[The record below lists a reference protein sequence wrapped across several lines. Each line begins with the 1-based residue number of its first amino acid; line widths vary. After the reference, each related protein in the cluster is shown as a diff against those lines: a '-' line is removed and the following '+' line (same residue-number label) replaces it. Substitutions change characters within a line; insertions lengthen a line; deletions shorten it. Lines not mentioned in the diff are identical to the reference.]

1 MNNDSLTNLRGEVYK
16 NQLIESMMEHN
27 PFNQF
32 NLWMKEALDVKIV
45 HANAMT
51 LATVN
56 NKGVPSARTVLLKE
70 LDDSGFVFYTN
81 YESEK
86 AKDLNE
92 NPNASIVFF
101 WKEFERQVR
110 ITGIVEKITKEESE
124 IYFKSRPFES
134 KLGAWASKQSEEIP
148 NRDYLINK
156 YNEVKEKFK
165 ETEITLPP
173 FWGGYRLLPN
183 IFEFWQGREMRLH
196 DRIKYEKVKNEWRLF
211 RLSP

>member
-1 MNNDSLTNLRGEVYK
+1 MNNDSLANLRGEKYK
-16 NQLIESMMEHN
+16 NQLVESKIDHS

-32 NLWMKEALDVKIV
+32 NLWMKEALDAKII

-56 NKGVPSARTVLLKE
+56 KKGVPSARTILLKE
-70 LDDSGFVFYTN
+70 LVDSGFVFYTN

-86 AKDLNE
+86 AQELNE
-92 NPNASIVFF
+92 NPNASIVFY

-110 ITGIVEKITKEESE
+110 ITGIVEKISREESE
-124 IYFKSRPFES
+124 TYFNSRPLES

-148 NRDYLINK
+148 NRDYLVNK

-165 ETEITLPP
+165 GTEIPLPP

-196 DRIKYEKVKNEWRLF
+196 DRIKYEKVENGWRIL

>member
-1 MNNDSLTNLRGEVYK
+1 MNNDSLANLRGEKYK
-16 NQLIESMMEHN
+16 NQLVESKIDHS

-32 NLWMKEALDVKIV
+32 NLWMKEALDAKII

-56 NKGVPSARTVLLKE
+56 KKGVPSARTILLKE

-86 AKDLNE
+86 AQELNE
-92 NPNASIVFF
+92 NPNASIVFY

-110 ITGIVEKITKEESE
+110 ITGIVEKISREESE
-124 IYFKSRPFES
+124 TYFNSRPLES

-148 NRDYLINK
+148 NRDYLVNK

-165 ETEITLPP
+165 GTEIPLPP
-173 FWGGYRLLPN
+173 FWGGYRLFPN

-196 DRIKYEKVKNEWRLF
+196 DRIKYEKVENGWRIL

>member
-1 MNNDSLTNLRGEVYK
+1 MNNDRLANLRGEKYK
-16 NQLIESMMEHN
+16 SQLVESNIDHN

-32 NLWMKEALDVKIV
+32 NLWMKEALDAKII

-56 NKGVPSARTVLLKE
+56 KKGVPSARTILLKE

-86 AKDLNE
+86 AQELNE
-92 NPNASIVFF
+92 NPNASLVFY

-110 ITGIVEKITKEESE
+110 ITGIVEKISRKESE
-124 IYFKSRPFES
+124 TYFKSRPLES

-148 NRDYLINK
+148 NRDYLVNK

-165 ETEITLPP
+165 GTEIPLPP

-196 DRIKYEKVKNEWRLF
+196 DRIKYEKVENGWRIL

>member
-1 MNNDSLTNLRGEVYK
+1 MNNDSLANLRGEKYK
-16 NQLIESMMEHN
+16 NQLVESKIDHS

-32 NLWMKEALDVKIV
+32 NLWMKEALDAKII

-56 NKGVPSARTVLLKE
+56 KKGVPSARTILLKE
-70 LDDSGFVFYTN
+70 LVDSGFVFYTN

-86 AKDLNE
+86 AQELNE
-92 NPNASIVFF
+92 NPNASIVFY

-110 ITGIVEKITKEESE
+110 ITGIVEKISREESE
-124 IYFKSRPFES
+124 TYFNSRPLES

-148 NRDYLINK
+148 NRDYLVNK

-165 ETEITLPP
+165 GTEIPLPP

-183 IFEFWQGREMRLH
+183 IFEFWQGRESRLH
-196 DRIKYEKVKNEWRLF
+196 DRICYRKEKGNWKIF
-211 RLSP
+211 RLAP

>member
-1 MNNDSLTNLRGEVYK
+1 MNNDSLANLRGEKYK
-16 NQLIESMMEHN
+16 NQLVESKIDHS

-32 NLWMKEALDVKIV
+32 NLWMKEALDAKII

-56 NKGVPSARTVLLKE
+56 KKGVPSARTILLKE

-86 AKDLNE
+86 AQELNE
-92 NPNASIVFF
+92 NPNASLVFY
-101 WKEFERQVR
+101 WKEFERQIR
-110 ITGIVEKITKEESE
+110 ITGITEKITIEESE
-124 IYFKSRPFES
+124 TYFKSRPLES

-148 NRDYLINK
+148 NRDYLVNK

-165 ETEITLPP
+165 GTEIPLPP

-196 DRIKYEKVKNEWRLF
+196 DRIKYEKVENGWRIL

>member
-1 MNNDSLTNLRGEVYK
+1 MNNDSLANLRGEKYK
-16 NQLIESMMEHN
+16 NQLVESKIDHS

-32 NLWMKEALDVKIV
+32 NLWMKEALDAKII

-56 NKGVPSARTVLLKE
+56 KKGVPSARTILLKE

-86 AKDLNE
+86 AQELNE
-92 NPNASIVFF
+92 NPNASIVFY

-110 ITGIVEKITKEESE
+110 ITGIVEKISREESE
-124 IYFKSRPFES
+124 TYFNSRPLES

-148 NRDYLINK
+148 NRDYLVNK

-165 ETEITLPP
+165 GTEIPLPP

-196 DRIKYEKVKNEWRLF
+196 DRIKYEKVENGWRIL

>member
-1 MNNDSLTNLRGEVYK
+1 MNNDNLANLRGEKYK
-16 NQLIESMMEHN
+16 NQLVESKIDHS

-32 NLWMKEALDVKIV
+32 NLWMKEALDAKII

-56 NKGVPSARTVLLKE
+56 KKGVPSARTILLKE

-86 AKDLNE
+86 AQELNE
-92 NPNASIVFF
+92 NPNASIVFY

-110 ITGIVEKITKEESE
+110 ITGIVEKISREESE
-124 IYFKSRPFES
+124 TYFNSRPLES

-148 NRDYLINK
+148 NRDYLVNK

-165 ETEITLPP
+165 GTEIPLPP
-173 FWGGYRLLPN
+173 FWGGYRLFPN

-196 DRIKYEKVKNEWRLF
+196 DRIKYEKVENGWRIL

>member
-1 MNNDSLTNLRGEVYK
+1 MNNDNLANLRGEKYK
-16 NQLIESMMEHN
+16 NQLVESKIDHS

-32 NLWMKEALDVKIV
+32 NLWMKEALDAKII

-56 NKGVPSARTVLLKE
+56 KKGVPSARTILLKE

-86 AKDLNE
+86 AQELNE
-92 NPNASIVFF
+92 NPNASIVFY

-110 ITGIVEKITKEESE
+110 ITGIVEKISREESE
-124 IYFKSRPFES
+124 TYFNSRPLES

-148 NRDYLINK
+148 NRDYLVNK

-165 ETEITLPP
+165 GTEIPLPP

-196 DRIKYEKVKNEWRLF
+196 DRIKYEKVENGWRIL